1 MSAIW
6 LFIKAIVV
14 IAMALIGAM
23 FALENSQQLSVN
35 FILFVSPEISVG
47 LWLVVFFSAG
57 TLLGVI
63 ASSVIIANYRR
74 KLTRAVNKG

>member
-14 IAMALIGAM
+14 IAMALVGGM

-35 FILFVSPEISVG
+35 FILFTSPEISVG
-47 LWLVVFFSAG
+47 LWLVLFFSAG
-57 TLLGVI
+57 TLLGVL
-63 ASSVIIANYRR
+63 ASSVIIAHYRR
-74 KLTRAVNKG
+74 KLNRAVNKD

>member
-35 FILFVSPEISVG
+35 FILFSSPELSVG
-47 LWLVVFFSAG
+47 LWLVLFFCIG
-57 TLLGVI
+57 TLFGVL
-63 ASSVIIANYRR
+63 ASSMIIANYRR
-74 KLTRAVNKG
+74 KLARAVKKD

>member
-14 IAMALIGAM
+14 ITVALIGAM

-35 FILFVSPEISVG
+35 FILFASPEISIG
-47 LWLVVFFSAG
+47 LWLVLFFSAG
-57 TLLGVI
+57 TLLGVL

-74 KLTRAVNKG
+74 KLNRTVNKD

>member
-14 IAMALIGAM
+14 IAMALVGAM

-35 FILFVSPEISVG
+35 FILFTSPEISVG
-47 LWLVVFFSAG
+47 LWLVLFFSAG
-57 TLLGVI
+57 TLLGVL

-74 KLTRAVNKG
+74 KLNRAVNKD

>member
-14 IAMALIGAM
+14 IVMALVGAM

-35 FILFVSPEISVG
+35 FILFTSPEISVG
-47 LWLVVFFSAG
+47 LWLVLFFSAG
-57 TLLGVI
+57 TLLGVL
-63 ASSVIIANYRR
+63 ASSVIIAHYRR
-74 KLTRAVNKG
+74 KLNRAVNKD

>member
-14 IAMALIGAM
+14 IAMALVGAM

-35 FILFVSPEISVG
+35 FILFTSPEISVG
-47 LWLVVFFSAG
+47 LWLVLFFSAG
-57 TLLGVI
+57 TFLGVL

-74 KLTRAVNKG
+74 KLNRAVNKD

>member
-14 IAMALIGAM
+14 IAMALVGGM

-35 FILFVSPEISVG
+35 FILFTSPEISVG
-47 LWLVVFFSAG
+47 LWLVLFFSAG
-57 TLLGVI
+57 TFLGVL

-74 KLTRAVNKG
+74 KLNRAVNKD

>member
-6 LFIKAIVV
+6 LFIKAMVV

-35 FILFVSPEISVG
+35 FILFASPEISVG
-47 LWLVVFFSAG
+47 LWLVLFFSAG
-57 TLLGVI
+57 TLLGVF

-74 KLTRAVNKG
+74 KLNRTVNKD

>member
-14 IAMALIGAM
+14 IAMALVGGM

-35 FILFVSPEISVG
+35 FILFTSPEISVG
-47 LWLVVFFSAG
+47 LWLVLFFSAG
-57 TLLGVI
+57 TLLGVL

-74 KLTRAVNKG
+74 KLNRAVNKD